1 METITHTSFVYKWIH
16 LPTGKWYIGSR
27 TAKGC
32 HPQDG
37 YISSSQ
43 LIKPLIKQN
52 PTEWKRE
59 VIKTG
64 SPEEMIKLE
73 ITLLESLDAK
83 HNPMSFNQHNG
94 DGKFTRT
101 GVKVSDDTRKKQSE
115 SIKKVHPNRGKP
127 SPNRGKIASEET
139 RKKQSVSIK
148 KVHPNRGKPSP
159 NRGKIAS
166 EDTRKKQSES
176 KLGKKRKPFTEQTR
190 DKIRQAKL
198 GSNNPSYGKTP
209 SEETKE
215 KLRQANRGK
224 KETFTCSHCGKVGSG
239 GSMTRWHF
247 DNCKEKK

>member
-1 METITHTSFVYKWIH
+1 MEAITHTSFVYKWTH

-32 HPQDG
+32 HPEDG

-59 VIKTG
+59 IIEIG
-64 SPEEMIKLE
+64 GPEEMIKLE
-73 ITLLESLDAK
+73 TTLLESVDAK
-83 HNPMSFNQHNG
+83 NNPMSFNQHNG

-101 GVKVSDDTRKKQSE
+101 GVRVPEETRKKQSE
-115 SIKKVHPNRGKP
+115 SIKRVHPNRGKP
-127 SPNRGKIASEET
+127 SPNKGKIASEET
-139 RKKQSVSIK
+139 RKKQSE
-148 KVHPNRGKPSP
+148 
-159 NRGKIAS
+159 A
-166 EDTRKKQSES
+166 
-176 KLGKKRKPFTEQTR
+176 KLGKKRKPFTEQTK

-209 SEETKE
+209 SEDTKE
-215 KLRQANRGK
+215 KLRRANQGK
-224 KETFTCSHCGKVGSG
+224 KETFTCPHCGKTGGG

-247 DNCKEKK
+247 DNCKEAK

>member
-59 VIKTG
+59 IIKTG
-64 SPEEMIKLE
+64 GPEEMIKLE
-73 ITLLESLDAK
+73 TTLLESLDAK

-101 GVKVSDDTRKKQSE
+101 GVKVS
-115 SIKKVHPNRGKP
+115 
-127 SPNRGKIASEET
+127 EE
-139 RKKQSVSIK
+139 
-148 KVHPNRGKPSP
+148 
-159 NRGKIAS
+159 
-166 EDTRKKQSES
+166 TRKKQSES

-215 KLRQANRGK
+215 KLRQANQGK
-224 KETFTCSHCGKVGSG
+224 KETFTCPHCGKVGSG

-247 DNCKEKK
+247 DNCKSKV

>member
-32 HPQDG
+32 HLADG

-59 VIKTG
+59 IIKTG

-73 ITLLESLDAK
+73 TTLLESLDAK

-127 SPNRGKIASEET
+127 SPNRGKVAS
-139 RKKQSVSIK
+139 
-148 KVHPNRGKPSP
+148 G
-159 NRGKIAS
+159 
-166 EDTRKKQSES
+166 DTRKKQSEA

-190 DKIRQAKL
+190 AKIRQAKL
-198 GSNNPSYGKTP
+198 DSNNPSYGKTP

-215 KLRQANRGK
+215 KLRQANQGK
-224 KETFTCSHCGKVGSG
+224 KETFTCPHCGKVGSG

-247 DNCKEKK
+247 DNCKSRV

>member
-32 HPQDG
+32 HPEDG

-59 VIKTG
+59 IIKTG
-64 SPEEMIKLE
+64 SPEEMITLE
-73 ITLLESLDAK
+73 TTLLESLDAK
-83 HNPMSFNQHNG
+83 SNPMSFNQHNG

-101 GVKVSDDTRKKQSE
+101 GVTVSEDTRKKQSD

-127 SPNRGKIASEET
+127 SPNRGKVASEE
-139 RKKQSVSIK
+139 
-148 KVHPNRGKPSP
+148 
-159 NRGKIAS
+159 
-166 EDTRKKQSES
+166 TRKKQSES

-209 SEETKE
+209 SKETKE
-215 KLRQANRGK
+215 KLRQAIKEGWNRP
-224 KETFTCSHCGKVGSG
+224 TLTCPHCGKQGKVN
-239 GSMTRWHF
+239 MTRFHF
-247 DNCKEKK
+247 DNCKSRV

>member
-32 HPQDG
+32 HLADG

-52 PTEWKRE
+52 PTEWERE
-59 VIKTG
+59 IIKTG

-73 ITLLESLDAK
+73 TALLESLDAK
-83 HNPMSFNQHNG
+83 HDPMSFNQHNG

-101 GVKVSDDTRKKQSE
+101 GVIVSENTRKKQSE

-127 SPNRGKIASEET
+127 GPNLGRTFGEET
-139 RKKQSVSIK
+139 RKKQSE
-148 KVHPNRGKPSP
+148 
-159 NRGKIAS
+159 A
-166 EDTRKKQSES
+166 

-215 KLRQANRGK
+215 KLRQANQGK
-224 KETFTCSHCGKVGSG
+224 KETFTCPHCGRVGGG
-239 GSMTRWHF
+239 GSMKRWHF
-247 DNCKEKK
+247 DNCQGKL

>member
-32 HPQDG
+32 HPEDG

-59 VIKTG
+59 IIKTG

-73 ITLLESLDAK
+73 TTLLESLDAK

-101 GVKVSDDTRKKQSE
+101 GVKVSEDTRKKQSE

-139 RKKQSVSIK
+139 RKKQS
-148 KVHPNRGKPSP
+148 
-159 NRGKIAS
+159 
-166 EDTRKKQSES
+166 ES
-176 KLGKKRKPFTEQTR
+176 KLGKKRKSFTEQTR

-215 KLRQANRGK
+215 KLRQANQGK

>member
-59 VIKTG
+59 IIKTG

-73 ITLLESLDAK
+73 TTLLESLDAK
-83 HNPMSFNQHNG
+83 HNPMSFNQHTG

-127 SPNRGKIASEET
+127 GPNLGRTFGEE
-139 RKKQSVSIK
+139 
-148 KVHPNRGKPSP
+148 
-159 NRGKIAS
+159 
-166 EDTRKKQSES
+166 TRKKQSES

-209 SEETKE
+209 SEETRE
-215 KLRQANRGK
+215 KLRQANQGK
-224 KETFTCSHCGKVGSG
+224 KETFTCPHCGKVGSG

-247 DNCKEKK
+247 DNCKSKV

>member
-1 METITHTSFVYKWIH
+1 METITHTSFVYKWTH
-16 LPTGKWYIGSR
+16 LPTGKWYIGCR

-59 VIKTG
+59 IIKTG
-64 SPEEMIKLE
+64 SPEEMIELE
-73 ITLLESLDAK
+73 TTLLESLDAK

-127 SPNRGKIASEET
+127 SPNRGK
-139 RKKQSVSIK
+139 V
-148 KVHPNRGKPSP
+148 
-159 NRGKIAS
+159 AS
-166 EDTRKKQSES
+166 EDTRKKQSEA

-215 KLRQANRGK
+215 KLRLANRGK
-224 KETFTCSHCGKVGSG
+224 KETFTCAYCGKVGGG

>member
-32 HPQDG
+32 HPEDG

-59 VIKTG
+59 IIKTG
-64 SPEEMIKLE
+64 SPDEMIKLE
-73 ITLLESLDAK
+73 TTLLESLDAK
-83 HNPMSFNQHNG
+83 SNLMSFNQHNG

-101 GVKVSDDTRKKQSE
+101 GVVVSEETRKKQSE

-127 SPNRGKIASEET
+127 SPNRGKIASEE
-139 RKKQSVSIK
+139 
-148 KVHPNRGKPSP
+148 
-159 NRGKIAS
+159 
-166 EDTRKKQSES
+166 TRKKQSES

-209 SEETKE
+209 SEVTRE
-215 KLRQANRGK
+215 KLRQANQGK
-224 KETFTCSHCGKVGSG
+224 KETFTCPHCGKVGSG

-247 DNCKEKK
+247 DNCKSRV

>member
-1 METITHTSFVYKWIH
+1 METITHTSFVYKWTH
-16 LPTGKWYIGSR
+16 LPSGKWYIGSR

-32 HPQDG
+32 YPEDG

-43 LIKPLIKQN
+43 LIKPLIKKN

-59 VIKTG
+59 IIETG
-64 SPEEMIKLE
+64 SPKEMIKLE
-73 ITLLESLDAK
+73 TTLLESLDAK
-83 HNPMSFNQHNG
+83 NNPMSFNQHNG

-101 GVKVSDDTRKKQSE
+101 GVVVSEETRKKQSE
-115 SIKKVHPNRGKP
+115 SIKRVHPNRGKP
-127 SPNRGKIASEET
+127 SPNKGKIASE
-139 RKKQSVSIK
+139 K
-148 KVHPNRGKPSP
+148 
-159 NRGKIAS
+159 
-166 EDTRKKQSES
+166 TRKKQSEA

-215 KLRQANRGK
+215 KLRRANQGK
-224 KETFTCSHCGKVGSG
+224 KETFTCPHCGKTGGG

-247 DNCKEKK
+247 DKCKEKK

>member
-32 HPQDG
+32 HPDDG

-59 VIKTG
+59 IIKTG

-73 ITLLESLDAK
+73 TTLLESLDAK
-83 HNPMSFNQHNG
+83 HNTMSFNQHNG

-127 SPNRGKIASEET
+127 SPNRGKVASEE
-139 RKKQSVSIK
+139 
-148 KVHPNRGKPSP
+148 
-159 NRGKIAS
+159 
-166 EDTRKKQSES
+166 TRKKQSES

-190 DKIRQAKL
+190 DRIRQAKL

-215 KLRQANRGK
+215 KLRQANQGK
-224 KETFTCSHCGKVGSG
+224 KETVTCAHCGKVGGG

>member
-59 VIKTG
+59 IIKTG

-73 ITLLESLDAK
+73 TTLLESLDAK
-83 HNPMSFNQHNG
+83 RNPMSFNQHNG

-101 GVKVSDDTRKKQSE
+101 GVKVSEDTRKKQSE

-127 SPNRGKIASEET
+127 SPNRGK
-139 RKKQSVSIK
+139 V
-148 KVHPNRGKPSP
+148 
-159 NRGKIAS
+159 AS
-166 EDTRKKQSES
+166 EDTRKKQSEA
-176 KLGKKRKPFTEQTR
+176 KLGKKRKSFTEQTR

-198 GSNNPSYGKTP
+198 GSNNPSYGKTL

-215 KLRQANRGK
+215 KLRQANQGK
-224 KETFTCSHCGKVGSG
+224 KETFICPHCSKVGSG

-247 DNCKEKK
+247 DNCKSKV

>member
-32 HPQDG
+32 HPEDG

-59 VIKTG
+59 IIKTG
-64 SPEEMIKLE
+64 SPEEMITLE
-73 ITLLESLDAK
+73 TTLLESLDAK
-83 HNPMSFNQHNG
+83 SNPMSFNQHNG

-101 GVKVSDDTRKKQSE
+101 GVTVSEDTRKKQSD
-115 SIKKVHPNRGKP
+115 SIKKVHPNKGKP
-127 SPNRGKIASEET
+127 SPNRGKVASEE
-139 RKKQSVSIK
+139 
-148 KVHPNRGKPSP
+148 
-159 NRGKIAS
+159 
-166 EDTRKKQSES
+166 TRKKQSES

-209 SEETKE
+209 SKETKE
-215 KLRQANRGK
+215 KLRQAI
-224 KETFTCSHCGKVGSG
+224 KESWSRPTLTCPYCSKQGKVG
-239 GSMTRWHF
+239 MTRWHF

>member
-1 METITHTSFVYKWIH
+1 METITHTSFVYKWTH
-16 LPTGKWYIGSR
+16 LPTGKWYIGCR

-32 HPQDG
+32 HPEDG

-52 PTEWKRE
+52 PAEWKRE
-59 VIKTG
+59 IIKTG

-73 ITLLESLDAK
+73 TTLLESLDAK
-83 HNPMSFNQHNG
+83 SNPMSFNQHNG

-101 GVKVSDDTRKKQSE
+101 GVLVSEETRKKQSE

-127 SPNRGKIASEET
+127 SPNRGKIASEE
-139 RKKQSVSIK
+139 
-148 KVHPNRGKPSP
+148 
-159 NRGKIAS
+159 
-166 EDTRKKQSES
+166 TRKKQSES

-209 SEETKE
+209 SEETRE
-215 KLRQANRGK
+215 KLRQANQGK
-224 KETFTCSHCGKVGSG
+224 KETFTCPHCGKVGSG

>member
-32 HPQDG
+32 HPADG

-52 PTEWKRE
+52 PIEWKRE

-73 ITLLESLDAK
+73 TTLLESLDAK
-83 HNPMSFNQHNG
+83 SNPMSFNQHNG

-101 GVKVSDDTRKKQSE
+101 GVKVSEDTRKKQSE

-127 SPNRGKIASEET
+127 SPNRGKVASEET
-139 RKKQSVSIK
+139 RKKQS
-148 KVHPNRGKPSP
+148 
-159 NRGKIAS
+159 
-166 EDTRKKQSES
+166 EL

-215 KLRQANRGK
+215 KLRRANQGK
-224 KETFTCSHCGKVGSG
+224 KETFTCPHCSKVGSG

-247 DNCKEKK
+247 DNCKSKV

>member
-1 METITHTSFVYKWIH
+1 METITHTSFVYKWTH
-16 LPTGKWYIGSR
+16 LPSGKWYIGSR

-32 HPQDG
+32 HPEDG

-43 LIKPLIKQN
+43 LIKPLIKKN

-59 VIKTG
+59 IIETG
-64 SPEEMIKLE
+64 SPKEMIKLE
-73 ITLLESLDAK
+73 TTLLESLDAK
-83 HNPMSFNQHNG
+83 NNPMSFNQHNG

-101 GVKVSDDTRKKQSE
+101 GVIVSEETRKKQSE
-115 SIKKVHPNRGKP
+115 SIKRVHPNRGKP
-127 SPNRGKIASEET
+127 SPNKGKIASE
-139 RKKQSVSIK
+139 K
-148 KVHPNRGKPSP
+148 
-159 NRGKIAS
+159 
-166 EDTRKKQSES
+166 TRKKQSEA

-215 KLRQANRGK
+215 KLRRANQGK
-224 KETFTCSHCGKVGSG
+224 KETFTCPHCGKTGGG

-247 DNCKEKK
+247 DKCKEKK

>member
-1 METITHTSFVYKWIH
+1 METITHASFVYKWIH

-32 HPQDG
+32 HPEDG

-52 PTEWKRE
+52 PAEWKRE
-59 VIKTG
+59 IIKTG

-73 ITLLESLDAK
+73 TTLLESLDAK
-83 HNPMSFNQHNG
+83 SNPMSFNQHNG

-101 GVKVSDDTRKKQSE
+101 GVLVSEETRKKQSE

-127 SPNRGKIASEET
+127 SPNRGKIASEE
-139 RKKQSVSIK
+139 
-148 KVHPNRGKPSP
+148 
-159 NRGKIAS
+159 
-166 EDTRKKQSES
+166 TRKKQSES

-209 SEETKE
+209 SEETRE
-215 KLRQANRGK
+215 KLRQANQGK
-224 KETFTCSHCGKVGSG
+224 KETFTCPHCGKVGSG

>member
-32 HPQDG
+32 HPADG

-73 ITLLESLDAK
+73 TTLLESLDAK

-101 GVKVSDDTRKKQSE
+101 GVVVSEKTRKKQSE
-115 SIKKVHPNRGKP
+115 SIKKIHPNRGKP
-127 SPNRGKIASEET
+127 SPNRGKIASEE
-139 RKKQSVSIK
+139 
-148 KVHPNRGKPSP
+148 
-159 NRGKIAS
+159 
-166 EDTRKKQSES
+166 TRKKQSES

-209 SEETKE
+209 SEETRE

-224 KETFTCSHCGKVGSG
+224 KETFTCPHCGKVGSG

>member
-32 HPQDG
+32 HPEDG

-59 VIKTG
+59 IIKTG
-64 SPEEMIKLE
+64 SPEEMIELE
-73 ITLLESLDAK
+73 TTLLESLDAK

-101 GVKVSDDTRKKQSE
+101 GVMVSEDTRKKQSE

-139 RKKQSVSIK
+139 RKKQS
-148 KVHPNRGKPSP
+148 
-159 NRGKIAS
+159 
-166 EDTRKKQSES
+166 ES

-190 DKIRQAKL
+190 DKIRQSKL

-215 KLRQANRGK
+215 KLRQANQGK

>member
-1 METITHTSFVYKWIH
+1 MEAITHTSFVYKWTH

-32 HPQDG
+32 HPEDG

-59 VIKTG
+59 IIETG
-64 SPEEMIKLE
+64 GSEEMIKLE
-73 ITLLESLDAK
+73 TTLLESLDAK
-83 HNPMSFNQHNG
+83 NNPMSFNQHNG

-101 GVKVSDDTRKKQSE
+101 GVIVSEETRKKQSE
-115 SIKKVHPNRGKP
+115 SIKRVHPNRGKP
-127 SPNRGKIASEET
+127 SPNKGKIASEET
-139 RKKQSVSIK
+139 RKKQSE
-148 KVHPNRGKPSP
+148 
-159 NRGKIAS
+159 A
-166 EDTRKKQSES
+166 

-215 KLRQANRGK
+215 KLRQANQGK
-224 KETFTCSHCGKVGSG
+224 KETFTCPHCGKTGGG

-247 DNCKEKK
+247 DNCKEAK

>member
-32 HPQDG
+32 HPEDG

-59 VIKTG
+59 IIKTG

-73 ITLLESLDAK
+73 TTLLESLDAK

-101 GVKVSDDTRKKQSE
+101 GVKVSEDTRKKQSK

-127 SPNRGKIASEET
+127 SPNRGKVASEE
-139 RKKQSVSIK
+139 
-148 KVHPNRGKPSP
+148 
-159 NRGKIAS
+159 
-166 EDTRKKQSES
+166 TRKKQSES

-198 GSNNPSYGKTP
+198 GSNNPSYGKSP
-209 SEETKE
+209 SEETRE
-215 KLRQANRGK
+215 KLRQANQGK
-224 KETFTCSHCGKVGSG
+224 KETFTCPHCGKVGSG

>member
-27 TAKGC
+27 TAKEC
-32 HPQDG
+32 HPEDG

-73 ITLLESLDAK
+73 TTLLESLDAK

-139 RKKQSVSIK
+139 RKKQS
-148 KVHPNRGKPSP
+148 
-159 NRGKIAS
+159 
-166 EDTRKKQSES
+166 ES

-198 GSNNPSYGKTP
+198 GSNNPSYGKSP
-209 SEETKE
+209 SKEIRE

>member
-32 HPQDG
+32 HPEDG

-59 VIKTG
+59 IIKTG

-73 ITLLESLDAK
+73 TTLLESLDAK
-83 HNPMSFNQHNG
+83 HNTMSFNQHNG

-101 GVKVSDDTRKKQSE
+101 GVTVSEDTRKKQSE
-115 SIKKVHPNRGKP
+115 SIKKVHPNKGKP
-127 SPNRGKIASEET
+127 SPNRGKVASEE
-139 RKKQSVSIK
+139 
-148 KVHPNRGKPSP
+148 
-159 NRGKIAS
+159 
-166 EDTRKKQSES
+166 TRKKQSES

-190 DKIRQAKL
+190 DKIRQSKL

-209 SEETKE
+209 SEATRE
-215 KLRQANRGK
+215 KLRQSI
-224 KETFTCSHCGKVGSG
+224 KESWSRPTLTCPYCGKQGKVN
-239 GSMTRWHF
+239 MTRFHF
-247 DNCKEKK
+247 DNCKSKV

>member
-32 HPQDG
+32 HPEDG

-59 VIKTG
+59 IIKTG
-64 SPEEMIKLE
+64 SPEEMITLE
-73 ITLLESLDAK
+73 TTLLESLDAK
-83 HNPMSFNQHNG
+83 SNPMSFNQHNG

-101 GVKVSDDTRKKQSE
+101 GVVVSTETRKKQSE

-127 SPNRGKIASEET
+127 SPNRGKIASEE
-139 RKKQSVSIK
+139 
-148 KVHPNRGKPSP
+148 
-159 NRGKIAS
+159 
-166 EDTRKKQSES
+166 TRKKQSES

-209 SEETKE
+209 SEETRE
-215 KLRQANRGK
+215 KLRRANQGK
-224 KETFTCSHCGKVGSG
+224 KETFTCPHCGKVGSG

>member
-32 HPQDG
+32 HPADG

-59 VIKTG
+59 IIKTG

-73 ITLLESLDAK
+73 TTLLESLDAK
-83 HNPMSFNQHNG
+83 HNTMSFNQHNG

-101 GVKVSDDTRKKQSE
+101 GVIVSEDTRKKQSE

-127 SPNRGKIASEET
+127 GPNLGRTFGEE
-139 RKKQSVSIK
+139 
-148 KVHPNRGKPSP
+148 
-159 NRGKIAS
+159 
-166 EDTRKKQSES
+166 TRKKQSES

-209 SEETKE
+209 SEETRE
-215 KLRQANRGK
+215 KLRQANQGK
-224 KETFTCSHCGKVGSG
+224 KETFICPHCGKVGSG